1 MRRMTAVVV
10 VLLVV
15 LIGGA
20 LPGDRA
26 LYPVKAGQPSVPVY
40 IVDNGFHT
48 DLAIPRAMLM
58 RPGAPSTGAVAALP
72 PSPWVLI
79 GWGDS
84 SYYRGSVGV
93 RSRQLD
99 AVRALL
105 RPGNPAVIRIEPL
118 GRAPQEAYE
127 TANLTALSLSEPGF
141 DRLVARLD
149 RSFTL
154 SRGAPVRVETRVED
168 APEFYYASTEHFGI
182 AKLCTHWTGQLLNAA
197 GVPAHRVVDAW
208 VPGLLLDLKLRAG
221 VTPHRRLQIS
231 SPAPAAEADLP
242 AAG

>member
-1 MRRMTAVVV
+1 MRGMTAVVV
-10 VLLVV
+10 ILLVV

-26 LYPVKAGQPSVPVY
+26 LYPVKPGQPSVPVY

-48 DLAIPRAMLM
+48 DLAIPRALLT
-58 RPGAPSTGAVAALP
+58 RPGTPSTDAVAALP

-99 AVRALL
+99 AARALL
-105 RPGNPAVIRIEPL
+105 RPGNAAVIRIEPL
-118 GRAPQEAYE
+118 SRAPQDAYE
-127 TANLTALSLSEPGF
+127 AANLTAFSLSKPGF
-141 DRLVARLD
+141 ERLAARLD

-154 SRGAPVRVETRVED
+154 SEGMPVRVETRVED
-168 APEFYYASTEHFGI
+168 APEFYYSSTEHFGI

-197 GVPAHRVVDAW
+197 GVPAHRVFDAW
-208 VPGLLLDLKLRAG
+208 VPGLLLDLRLRAG
-221 VTPHRRLQIS
+221 VTPHQLPAVS
-231 SPAPAAEADLP
+231 SPAPAAGADLP
-242 AAG
+242 AGG